1 MRLQPWR
8 GEVMRL
14 IVQLE
19 TNAVKVALR
28 PAGRDDVLN
37 CAVVRTVADTRH
49 SAIQFA
55 RNDAPKR
62 KIAEHSRICR
72 NRRRVLQ
79 KTVEIVTVAILNH
92 QIVSR
97 AVHANR
103 PVSAI
108 ETDRKSVGEG
118 KSV

>member
-1 MRLQPWR
+1 MRLHPLI
-8 GEVMRL
+8 GDVMRL

-28 PAGRDDVLN
+28 AAGRDDVLN

-72 NRRRVLQ
+72 NKSEEHTSELQ
-79 KTVEIVTVAILNH
+79 SLMRNSSAVFCMKTKKKKMQKRLKHT
-92 QIVSR
+92 
-97 AVHANR
+97 
-103 PVSAI
+103 P
-108 ETDRKSVGEG
+108 
-118 KSV
+118 